1 MNILPNSLTVFPDT
15 FDKMRQFNLELKY
28 TTVEYTIYSLGDR
41 DFETIQERLEATG
54 IPYIYTPDSLSQSMA
69 IISYMK
75 YEGTIKLVTNYIPMT
90 SMVNFNYKIDK
101 VLEDVVTSEQ
111 SKLGNKYSIVE
122 LLSGE

>member
-28 TTVEYTIYSLGDR
+28 TTDQYTIYSLGDR
-41 DFETIQERLEATG
+41 EFETIQERLEATG

-69 IISYMK
+69 IVNYMK
-75 YEGTIKLVTNYIPMT
+75 YEGTIKSVTNYLPMT
-90 SMVNFNYKIDK
+90 SMVNFNYRIDA
-101 VLEDVVTSEQ
+101 VMEDTVNSEQ
-111 SKLGNKYSIVE
+111 SKLGSKYSIIE

>member
-28 TTVEYTIYSLGDR
+28 TTDKYTIYSLGDR
-41 DFETIQERLEATG
+41 EFETIQERLEATG

-69 IISYMK
+69 IVNYMK
-75 YEGTIKLVTNYIPMT
+75 YEGTIKSVTNYLPMT
-90 SMVNFNYKIDK
+90 SMVNFNYRIDA
-101 VLEDVVTSEQ
+101 VMEDTVNSEQ
-111 SKLGNKYSIVE
+111 SKLGSKYSIIE

>member
-28 TTVEYTIYSLGDR
+28 TSDEYIIYYLGDR
-41 DFETIQERLEATG
+41 EFETIKERLEATG
-54 IPYIYTPDSLSQSMA
+54 IPYIYTPESLSQSMV
-69 IISYMK
+69 IVNYMK
-75 YEGTIKLVTNYIPMT
+75 YEGTIKLVTNYLPMT
-90 SMVNFNYKIDK
+90 SMVNFNNRIDK

-111 SKLGNKYSIVE
+111 SKLGNKYSIIE

>member
-28 TTVEYTIYSLGDR
+28 TTDKYTIYSLGDR
-41 DFETIQERLEATG
+41 EFESIQERLEATG

-69 IISYMK
+69 IVNYMK
-75 YEGTIKLVTNYIPMT
+75 YEGTIKSVTNYLPMT
-90 SMVNFNYKIDK
+90 SMINFNNRIDA
-101 VLEDVVTSEQ
+101 VMEDTVNSEQ
-111 SKLGNKYSIVE
+111 SKLGSKYSIVE

>member
-28 TTVEYTIYSLGDR
+28 TTDKYTIYSLGDR
-41 DFETIQERLEATG
+41 EFESIQERLEATG

-69 IISYMK
+69 IVNYMK
-75 YEGTIKLVTNYIPMT
+75 YEGTIKSVTNYLPMT
-90 SMVNFNYKIDK
+90 SMVNFNFRIDAVMK
-101 VLEDVVTSEQ
+101 DTVNSEQ
-111 SKLGNKYSIVE
+111 SKLGSKYSIIE

>member
-28 TTVEYTIYSLGDR
+28 TTDEYTIYSLGDR

-54 IPYIYTPDSLSQSMA
+54 IPYIYTPDSLSQSMV
-69 IISYMK
+69 IVNYYK
-75 YEGTIKLVTNYIPMT
+75 YEGTIKSLTNFLPMT
-90 SMVNFNYKIDK
+90 SMVNFNNRIDR
-101 VLEDVVTSEQ
+101 VLKDAITSEQ
-111 SKLGNKYSIVE
+111 SKLGSKYSIVE

>member
-28 TTVEYTIYSLGDR
+28 TTDQYTIYSLGDR
-41 DFETIQERLEATG
+41 EFDSIQERLEATG
-54 IPYIYTPDSLSQSMA
+54 IPYIYTPDSLSQS
-69 IISYMK
+69 IVVVRYFK
-75 YEGTIKLVTNYIPMT
+75 CKGTIKSVTNYLPMT
-90 SMVNFNYKIDK
+90 SMVNFNNRIDI

-111 SKLGNKYSIVE
+111 SKLGSKYSIIE

>member
-28 TTVEYTIYSLGDR
+28 TTDKYTIYSLGDR
-41 DFETIQERLEATG
+41 EFETIQERLEATG

-69 IISYMK
+69 IVNYMK
-75 YEGTIKLVTNYIPMT
+75 YEGTIKSVTNYLPMT
-90 SMVNFNYKIDK
+90 SMVNFNFRIDAVMK
-101 VLEDVVTSEQ
+101 DTVNSEQ
-111 SKLGNKYSIVE
+111 SKLGSKYSIIE

>member
-28 TTVEYTIYSLGDR
+28 TTDKYTIYSLGDR
-41 DFETIQERLEATG
+41 EFESIQERLEATG

-69 IISYMK
+69 IVNYMK
-75 YEGTIKLVTNYIPMT
+75 HEGTIKSITNYLPMT
-90 SMVNFNYKIDK
+90 SMLNFNYRIDA
-101 VLEDVVTSEQ
+101 VMEDTVNSEQ
-111 SKLGNKYSIVE
+111 SKLGSKYSIIE

>member
-28 TTVEYTIYSLGDR
+28 TTDEYTIYSLGDR
-41 DFETIQERLEATG
+41 EFETIQERLEATG
-54 IPYIYTPDSLSQSMA
+54 IPYIYTPDSLSQSMVVA
-69 IISYMK
+69 RYFK
-75 YEGTIKLVTNYIPMT
+75 YEGTIKLVYNCLPMT
-90 SMVNFNYKIDK
+90 SMINFNNKIDR

>member
-28 TTVEYTIYSLGDR
+28 TTDAYTIYSLGDR
-41 DFETIQERLEATG
+41 EFETIQERLEATG

-69 IISYMK
+69 IVNYMK
-75 YEGTIKLVTNYIPMT
+75 YEGTIKSVTNYLPMT
-90 SMVNFNYKIDK
+90 SMVNFNYRIDAVIK
-101 VLEDVVTSEQ
+101 DTVNSEQ
-111 SKLGNKYSIVE
+111 SKLGSKYSIIE

>member
-28 TTVEYTIYSLGDR
+28 TTDAYTIYSLGDR
-41 DFETIQERLEATG
+41 EFETIQERLEATG

-69 IISYMK
+69 IVNYMK
-75 YEGTIKLVTNYIPMT
+75 YEGTIKSVTNYLPMT
-90 SMVNFNYKIDK
+90 SMVNFNYRIDA
-101 VLEDVVTSEQ
+101 VMEDTVNSEQ
-111 SKLGNKYSIVE
+111 SKLGSKYSIIE

>member
-28 TTVEYTIYSLGDR
+28 TTDQYTIYSLGDR

-54 IPYIYTPDSLSQSMA
+54 IPYIYTPDSLSQSMV
-69 IISYMK
+69 IVNYYK
-75 YEGTIKLVTNYIPMT
+75 YEGTIKSLTNFLPMT
-90 SMVNFNYKIDK
+90 SMVNFNNRIDR
-101 VLEDVVTSEQ
+101 VLKDAITSEQ
-111 SKLGNKYSIVE
+111 SKLGSKYSIVE

>member
-28 TTVEYTIYSLGDR
+28 TTDKYTIYSLGDR
-41 DFETIQERLEATG
+41 EFESIQERLEATG

-69 IISYMK
+69 IVNYMK
-75 YEGTIKLVTNYIPMT
+75 YEGTIKSVTNYLPMT
-90 SMVNFNYKIDK
+90 SMINFNNRIDA
-101 VLEDVVTSEQ
+101 VMEDTVNSEQ
-111 SKLGNKYSIVE
+111 SKLGSKFSIVE